1 MLSTRNN
8 EKTMRADC
16 INAVSQAIG
25 RQITQAEA
33 AKIEQRITDSQK
45 QLWKTDR
52 RTMMGLTK
60 DQQFRLAAS
69 EAAKSI
75 KIEAAKK
82 QQRVAL
88 TILAHDNIKTFLENQ
103 PGRMGDNLRELLA
116 GKKTMSVES
125 STETNRHNILAELDA
140 VAEPFLPSKIGFD
153 QGNTKMEAVYR
164 ELHGQDTGDAPAK
177 AYAKKLTEAFESQR
191 QRFNEAGGKVGHLDD
206 WSHPQAHSSYLAFK
220 AGKDGWINAIA
231 PKLERS
237 RYVNEDGSGFSDQQ
251 FNDFLGKAWESIAYE
266 GQLNGEIGANKGTGM
281 AANAHSQSRQLHF
294 KDADSYLEY
303 HKQFGEKSLHATL
316 ISHIDSMSKDIAMIE
331 RLGPNPSHQFNWW
344 NDYAYREDT
353 KLGVSPDKLNANKVK
368 NDNLFKEVA
377 GIHEAV
383 GNRSFSRWMDAIRS
397 INLIALGSSGI
408 STITDLNTMNLT
420 AQYNHI
426 SRSKMMVEHLR
437 ALSSADS
444 RRAARR
450 LGIGLDAFAGAVL
463 RHGQEQ
469 ITNGIAAKMGG
480 AVIRLSG
487 MPFITE
493 ANRQAFSI
501 TMMDAVAH
509 VVDTHADLAAIDKT
523 DARMMFTHGIDQAD
537 FAIWKQAVPE
547 VWVDGESKLLTVN
560 SILAVPGADPKALR
574 KSADKFMALVLDEQ
588 NMAVSQPGA
597 SERALM
603 NAGTARGTVMGEL
616 ARSFWQFK
624 SFGLSYLNAN
634 LKRAMSIESPQSA
647 AAYAATFLAQGLI
660 YGAIAT
666 QLKEIVNGR
675 DPLAMGN
682 ASFAGRALLAS
693 GGLGLF
699 GDFLNANN
707 SQYGSSLVASMAGP
721 TISKAEQL
729 YDLTV
734 GNIHK
739 AGQGEKTHVGAEALR
754 LANSVNPLGTV
765 WFTKSAFNHL
775 VLQNLQESLS
785 PGYLRRTTQRAQRE
799 FGQSY
804 YWKPGQAIPD
814 RGPDVSKAFTEG
826 KQSHGKSI
834 TEKAVDAVR
843 NLGG

>member
-1 MLSTRNN
+1 
-8 EKTMRADC
+8 MRAQC
-16 INAVSQAIG
+16 IQAVSQAIG

-33 AKIEQRITDSQK
+33 QKIEQRITESQK

-52 RTMMGLTK
+52 QTMMGLSK
-60 DQQFRLAAS
+60 DQQFRLASS

-125 STETNRHNILAELDA
+125 SAETNRHNILAELDA

-206 WSHPQAHSSYLAFK
+206 WAHPQAHSSYLAFK
-220 AGKDGWINAIA
+220 ALKDGWINVIA
-231 PKLERS
+231 SKLERS

-281 AANAHSQSRQLHF
+281 AANAHS
-294 KDADSYLEY
+294 
-303 HKQFGEKSLHATL
+303 
-316 ISHIDSMSKDIAMIE
+316 
-331 RLGPNPSHQFNWW
+331 
-344 NDYAYREDT
+344 
-353 KLGVSPDKLNANKVK
+353 
-368 NDNLFKEVA
+368 

-469 ITNGIAAKMGG
+469 ITNGIASKMGG
-480 AVIRLSG
+480 AVVRLSG

-509 VVDTHADLAAIDKT
+509 VVDKHVDLASIDKT
-523 DARMMFTHGIDQAD
+523 DARMMFTHGIDQND

-560 SILAVPGADPKALR
+560 SILSVPGVDPKVLR
-574 KSADKFMALVLDEQ
+574 KSADKYMALVLDEQ
-588 NMAVSQPGA
+588 NMAVSTPGA

-624 SFGLSYLNAN
+624 SFGLSYANAN
-634 LKRAMSIESPQSA
+634 LKRAMSLKEESPQSA

-707 SQYGSSLVASMAGP
+707 SQHGSSVIASLAGP
-721 TISKAEQL
+721 TMSKLEQAYNL
-729 YDLTV
+729 SV

-785 PGYLRRTTQRAQRE
+785 PGYLRRMTQRAQRE

-804 YWKPGQAIPD
+804 YWKPGETMPY
-814 RGPDVSKAFTEG
+814 RGPDVNKAFTEG
-826 KQSHGKSI
+826 KDSKGDSFYD
-834 TEKAVDAVR
+834 KAVNTVR
-843 NLGG
+843 GLGG

>member
-16 INAVSQAIG
+16 IQAVSQAIG

-33 AKIEQRITDSQK
+33 QKIEQRITDSQK

-60 DQQFRLAAS
+60 DQQFRLASS

-164 ELHGQDTGDAPAK
+164 ELHGQDTDDAPAK

-206 WSHPQAHSSYLAFK
+206 WAHPQAHSSYLDFK
-220 AGKDGWINAIA
+220 ARKDGWINAIA
-231 PKLERS
+231 SKLERS

-281 AANAHSQSRQLHF
+281 AANAHS
-294 KDADSYLEY
+294 
-303 HKQFGEKSLHATL
+303 
-316 ISHIDSMSKDIAMIE
+316 
-331 RLGPNPSHQFNWW
+331 
-344 NDYAYREDT
+344 
-353 KLGVSPDKLNANKVK
+353 
-368 NDNLFKEVA
+368 

-469 ITNGIAAKMGG
+469 ITNDIASKMGG
-480 AVIRLSG
+480 AVVRLSG
-487 MPFITE
+487 MQFITE

-509 VVDTHADLAAIDKT
+509 VVDKHVDLASIDKT
-523 DARMMFTHGIDQAD
+523 DARMMFTHGIDQND

-560 SILAVPGADPKALR
+560 SILSVPGVDPKVLR
-574 KSADKFMALVLDEQ
+574 KSADKYMALVLDEQ
-588 NMAVSQPGA
+588 NMAVSTPGA

-624 SFGLSYLNAN
+624 SFGLSYASAN
-634 LKRAMSIESPQSA
+634 LKRAMSLKEESPQSA

-682 ASFAGRALLAS
+682 ASFSGRALLAS

-785 PGYLRRTTQRAQRE
+785 PGYLRRMTQRAQRE

-804 YWKPGQAIPD
+804 YWKPGETMPD
-814 RGPDVSKAFTEG
+814 RGPDVNKAFTEG

-843 NLGG
+843 NLGGG

>member
-16 INAVSQAIG
+16 IQAVSQAIG

-33 AKIEQRITDSQK
+33 QKIEQRITDSQK

-60 DQQFRLAAS
+60 DQQFRLASS

-164 ELHGQDTGDAPAK
+164 ELHGQDTDDAPAK

-206 WSHPQAHSSYLAFK
+206 WAHPQAHSSYLAFK
-220 AGKDGWINAIA
+220 ARKDGWINAIA
-231 PKLERS
+231 SKLERS

-281 AANAHSQSRQLHF
+281 AANAHS
-294 KDADSYLEY
+294 
-303 HKQFGEKSLHATL
+303 
-316 ISHIDSMSKDIAMIE
+316 
-331 RLGPNPSHQFNWW
+331 
-344 NDYAYREDT
+344 
-353 KLGVSPDKLNANKVK
+353 
-368 NDNLFKEVA
+368 

-469 ITNGIAAKMGG
+469 ITNDIASKMGG
-480 AVIRLSG
+480 AVVRLSG

-509 VVDTHADLAAIDKT
+509 VVDKHVDLASIDKT
-523 DARMMFTHGIDQAD
+523 DARMMFTHGIDQND

-560 SILAVPGADPKALR
+560 SILSVPGVDP
-574 KSADKFMALVLDEQ
+574 
-588 NMAVSQPGA
+588 
-597 SERALM
+597 
-603 NAGTARGTVMGEL
+603 
-616 ARSFWQFK
+616 
-624 SFGLSYLNAN
+624 
-634 LKRAMSIESPQSA
+634 
-647 AAYAATFLAQGLI
+647 
-660 YGAIAT
+660 
-666 QLKEIVNGR
+666 
-675 DPLAMGN
+675 
-682 ASFAGRALLAS
+682 
-693 GGLGLF
+693 
-699 GDFLNANN
+699 
-707 SQYGSSLVASMAGP
+707 
-721 TISKAEQL
+721 
-729 YDLTV
+729 
-734 GNIHK
+734 
-739 AGQGEKTHVGAEALR
+739 
-754 LANSVNPLGTV
+754 
-765 WFTKSAFNHL
+765 
-775 VLQNLQESLS
+775 
-785 PGYLRRTTQRAQRE
+785 
-799 FGQSY
+799 
-804 YWKPGQAIPD
+804 
-814 RGPDVSKAFTEG
+814 
-826 KQSHGKSI
+826 
-834 TEKAVDAVR
+834 
-843 NLGG
+843 

>member
-16 INAVSQAIG
+16 IQAVSQAIG

-33 AKIEQRITDSQK
+33 QKIEQRITDSQK

-60 DQQFRLAAS
+60 DQQFRLASS

-164 ELHGQDTGDAPAK
+164 ELHGQDTDDAPAK

-206 WSHPQAHSSYLAFK
+206 WAHPQAHSSYLAFK
-220 AGKDGWINAIA
+220 ARKDGWINAIA
-231 PKLERS
+231 SKLERS

-281 AANAHSQSRQLHF
+281 AANAHS
-294 KDADSYLEY
+294 
-303 HKQFGEKSLHATL
+303 
-316 ISHIDSMSKDIAMIE
+316 
-331 RLGPNPSHQFNWW
+331 
-344 NDYAYREDT
+344 
-353 KLGVSPDKLNANKVK
+353 
-368 NDNLFKEVA
+368 

-469 ITNGIAAKMGG
+469 ITNDIASKMGG
-480 AVIRLSG
+480 AVVRLSG

-509 VVDTHADLAAIDKT
+509 VVDKHVDLASIDKT
-523 DARMMFTHGIDQAD
+523 DARMMFTHGIDQND

-560 SILAVPGADPKALR
+560 SILSVPGVDPKVLR
-574 KSADKFMALVLDEQ
+574 KSADKYMALVLDEQ
-588 NMAVSQPGA
+588 NMAVSTPGA

-624 SFGLSYLNAN
+624 SFGLSYASAN
-634 LKRAMSIESPQSA
+634 LKRAMSLKEESPQSA

-682 ASFAGRALLAS
+682 ASFSGRALLAS

-785 PGYLRRTTQRAQRE
+785 PGYLRRMTQRAQRE

-804 YWKPGQAIPD
+804 YWKPGETMPD
-814 RGPDVSKAFTEG
+814 RGPDVNKAFTEG

-843 NLGG
+843 NLGGG